1 MQGGKLIVSVL
12 SPKGFVQ
19 AQEAPAQW
27 FLVRTAGSIP
37 RLRLYRVGTDPER
50 HAAGGV
56 CRRGGAGLVVCR
68 RDRWVLS
75 PVKGCTVLRGQQI
88 QCEMPAQ
95 GNAEK
100 WWRELGVS

>member
-1 MQGGKLIVSVL
+1 MSVL

-27 FLVRTAGSIP
+27 FLVRTAWSIP
-37 RLRLYRVGTDPER
+37 RLRLYRVGTDTER

-56 CRRGGAGLVVCR
+56 CRREGAGSVVRR

-75 PVKGCTVLRGQQI
+75 PVEECTVL
-88 QCEMPAQ
+88 Q
-95 GNAEK
+95 G
-100 WWRELGVS
+100 RRTQ